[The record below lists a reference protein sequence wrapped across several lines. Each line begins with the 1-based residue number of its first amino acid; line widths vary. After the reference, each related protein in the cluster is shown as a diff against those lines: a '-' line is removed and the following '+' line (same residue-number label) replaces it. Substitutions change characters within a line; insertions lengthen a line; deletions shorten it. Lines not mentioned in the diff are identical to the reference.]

1 MKVPISWLQEFI
13 PVPTEGQ
20 AFTDFC
26 DALTMAGLEV
36 EEILDGPTLYTKVTP
51 NRGDW
56 ASILGTAREAAA
68 IDAGITVKSPVGTP
82 LATGDGPV
90 SVTITDAD
98 ACPRYAATVIRGVT
112 IGPAPDWMQERLTHA
127 LGDKYKPVNNIVDIT
142 NYVMLELGQ
151 PLHAF
156 DLATIGGG
164 KIVIRRAASDEKIK
178 TLDGEE
184 RLLTAQPLCICDA
197 SRPVAIAGIMGGLE
211 TEITAGTTD
220 ILLESAHFEP
230 ITIRRGSKALGLAS
244 EASYRFE
251 RFVDPNL
258 VMQATARAAALIL
271 EIAGGVIDGPTTD
284 VIAKPHVPT
293 RVLARMDRIRRLL
306 GVDVDRDEAVAA
318 LKRLGIDAERSAGA
332 LDCLVPSFRPDI
344 AIEEDIA
351 EEVGRI
357 ALGYDK
363 LPETVPPVTTG
374 RGINAPGAEFAAK
387 VRTILTGLGLQDIVG
402 HSLTS
407 PETAW
412 TEAEQA
418 SMVAIR
424 NPMAPQ
430 YSSLRTSL
438 FATLLPTAARAVDSG
453 IRDFG
458 IFELGSVYCRTAA
471 GAYTE
476 PRRLSVVLAGTLTAG
491 MWGVKPGTVPVDVYF
506 AKGVV
511 EHLLRGLGIGEM
523 TVKPASH
530 ILGHPYRTA
539 EVLASG
545 KVIGYFGEIRSGLS
559 LAARDSDTGQIY
571 NTAENLP
578 ARSVFI
584 DLCADALMDLQGT
597 AGGAGGYTAIS
608 RFPAV
613 TRDIAPVVPLTTAF
627 AEIRDAIIAAGGAF
641 LRSAELTDLYAGQG
655 IPDGHHAPTV
665 RIVFQAADRTL
676 TSAEV
681 DVAMSA
687 IRSACEARGAQFR

>member
-1 MKVPISWLQEFI
+1 MKVPLSWLQEFI
-13 PVPTEGQ
+13 PVPTEGA
-20 AFTDFC
+20 AFVGFC

-68 IDAGITVKSPVGTP
+68 INPELTVTTPAGVSLTAG
-82 LATGDGPV
+82 AGPV
-90 SVTITDAD
+90 SVTINDPD
-98 ACPRYAATVIRGVT
+98 ACPRYAATVIRGVK
-112 IGPAPDWMQERLTHA
+112 IGPAPEWMQQRLTQA

-156 DLATIGGG
+156 DLATISGGQI
-164 KIVIRRAASDEKIK
+164 IVRRATPAENLK

-184 RLLTAQPLCICDA
+184 RNLTAAPLCIFDA
-197 SRPVAIAGIMGGLE
+197 NQPVAIAGIMGGLD
-211 TEITAGTTD
+211 TEITDSTTD

-258 VMQATARAAALIL
+258 VMQASARAASLIL
-271 EIAGGVIDGPTTD
+271 EIAGGTIDGPTTD
-284 VIAKPHVPT
+284 VIAKAHVPT

-306 GVDVDRDEAVAA
+306 GVDVDRDQAVAA

-332 LDCLVPSFRPDI
+332 LDCLIPSFRPDI
-344 AIEEDIA
+344 TIEEDIA

-374 RGINAPGAEFAAK
+374 RGINAPGAAFATK

-412 TEAEQA
+412 TQTEQDEL
-418 SMVAIR
+418 VTIR

-438 FATLLPTAARAVDSG
+438 FATLLPTASRAVDSG

-458 IFELGSVYCRTAA
+458 IFELGSVYRRN
-471 GAYTE
+471 GDGDYTE
-476 PRRLSVVLAGTLTAG
+476 PRHLSMVLAGALTAG
-491 MWGVKPGTVPVDVYF
+491 MWGVKPGTVPVDVYY
-506 AKGVV
+506 AKGIV
-511 EHLLRGLGIGEM
+511 EHLLSGLGLSNIS
-523 TVKPASH
+523 VKPASH

-539 EVLASG
+539 EVSAGG
-545 KVIGYFGEIRSGLS
+545 KVVGYFGEVRSGLS
-559 LAARDSDTGQIY
+559 LPARDSETGQIY

-578 ARSVFI
+578 SRSVFI
-584 DLCADALMDLQGT
+584 DLCADSLMELQGT
-597 AGGAGGYTAIS
+597 SGSSSDYTALS

-613 TRDIAPVVPLTTAF
+613 SRDIAPVVPLTTNY
-627 AEIRDAIIAAGGAF
+627 AEIQVAIVAAGGEY
-641 LRSAELTDLYAGQG
+641 LRSAELIDLYAGQG

-665 RIVFQAADRTL
+665 RLVFQAADRTL

-687 IRSACEARGAQFR
+687 VRSACEVCGAQFR

>member
-68 IDAGITVKSPVGTP
+68 IDASITVKSPVGAP
-82 LATGDGPV
+82 LSTGVGPV
-90 SVTITDAD
+90 SVTITDPD

-112 IGPAPDWMQERLTHA
+112 IGSAPDWMQEQLTQA

-156 DLATIGGG
+156 DLSTIGGG
-164 KIVIRRAASDEKIK
+164 QIIVRRAASDEKIK

-184 RLLTAQPLCICDA
+184 RLLKAQPLCICDA
-197 SRPVAIAGIMGGLE
+197 SRPVAIAGIMGGLD
-211 TEITAGTTD
+211 TEITAGTKD
-220 ILLESAHFEP
+220 ILIESAHFEP

-258 VMQATARAAALIL
+258 VMQATARAVALIL

-306 GVDVDRDEAVAA
+306 GVDIDRDEAVAA

-374 RGINAPGAEFAAK
+374 RGINALGAEFAAK
-387 VRTILTGLGLQDIVG
+387 VRTILTGVGLQDIVG

-438 FATLLPTAARAVDSG
+438 FATLLPTAARAVESG

-458 IFELGSVYCRTAA
+458 LFELGSVYCRTADGVFA
-471 GAYTE
+471 E
-476 PRRLSVVLAGTLTAG
+476 PRRLSALLTGTLTAG
-491 MWGVKPGTVPVDVYF
+491 MWGVKPENVPVDVYF

-511 EHLLRGLGIGEM
+511 EHLLHGLGIGEV

-530 ILGHPYRTA
+530 HLGHPYRTA
-539 EVLASG
+539 EVMVSG
-545 KVIGYFGEIRSGLS
+545 KVVGYFGEVRSGLS
-559 LAARDSDTGQIY
+559 LLARDSDTGQIY
-571 NTAENLP
+571 NAAENLP
-578 ARSVFI
+578 ARTVFI
-584 DLCADALMDLQGT
+584 DLCGDSLMDLQGT
-597 AGGAGGYTAIS
+597 VGGAGAYTAIS

-613 TRDIAPVVPLTTAF
+613 TRDIAPVISLTTAF
-627 AEIRDAIIAAGGAF
+627 ANLQDAIIAAGGVF

-681 DVAMSA
+681 DVAMAA
-687 IRSACEARGAQFR
+687 IRSACEALGAQFR

>member
-1 MKVPISWLQEFI
+1 MKVPLSWLQEFI
-13 PVPTEGQ
+13 PVPTDGA
-20 AFTDFC
+20 AFDGFC

-68 IDAGITVKSPVGTP
+68 INPELTVTTPAGVSLTSG
-82 LATGDGPV
+82 AGPV
-90 SVTITDAD
+90 AVTINDPD
-98 ACPRYAATVIRGVT
+98 ACPRYAATVIRGVK
-112 IGPAPDWMQERLTHA
+112 IGPAPEWMQQRLTQA

-156 DLATIGGG
+156 DLATISGGQI
-164 KIVIRRAASDEKIK
+164 IVRRATPAERLK

-184 RLLTAQPLCICDA
+184 RNLTAAPLCICDA
-197 SRPVAIAGIMGGLE
+197 NQPVAIAGIMGGLD
-211 TEITAGTTD
+211 TEITDSTTD

-258 VMQATARAAALIL
+258 VMQASARAASLIL
-271 EIAGGVIDGPTTD
+271 EIAGGTIDGPTTD
-284 VIAKPHVPT
+284 VIAKAHVPT

-306 GVDVDRDEAVAA
+306 GVDVDRDQAVAA

-332 LDCLVPSFRPDI
+332 LDCLIPSFRPDI
-344 AIEEDIA
+344 TIEEDIA

-374 RGINAPGAEFAAK
+374 RGINAPGAAFATK

-412 TEAEQA
+412 TQTEQDEL
-418 SMVAIR
+418 VAIR

-438 FATLLPTAARAVDSG
+438 FATLLPTASRAVDSG

-458 IFELGSVYCRTAA
+458 IFELGSVYRRN
-471 GAYTE
+471 GDGDYTE
-476 PRRLSVVLAGTLTAG
+476 PRHLSMVLAGALTAG
-491 MWGVKPGTVPVDVYF
+491 MWGVKPGTVPVDVYY
-506 AKGVV
+506 AKGIV
-511 EHLLRGLGIGEM
+511 EHLLSGLGMSNIS
-523 TVKPASH
+523 VKPASH

-539 EVLASG
+539 EVSAGG
-545 KVIGYFGEIRSGLS
+545 KVVGYFGEVRSGLS
-559 LAARDSDTGQIY
+559 LPARDSETGQIY

-578 ARSVFI
+578 SRSVFI
-584 DLCADALMDLQGT
+584 DLCADSLMELQGT
-597 AGGAGGYTAIS
+597 SGSSSGYTALS

-613 TRDIAPVVPLTTAF
+613 SRDIAPVVPLTTNYADIQ
-627 AEIRDAIIAAGGAF
+627 AAIVAAGGEY
-641 LRSAELTDLYAGQG
+641 LRSAELIDLYAGQG

-665 RIVFQAADRTL
+665 RLVFQAADRTL

-687 IRSACEARGAQFR
+687 VRSACEACGAQFR

>member
-13 PVPTEGQ
+13 PVPTDGE
-20 AFTDFC
+20 AFAQFC

-68 IDAGITVKSPVGTP
+68 INADISVTIPAGHTIS
-82 LATGDGPV
+82 TGDGPI
-90 SVTITDAD
+90 SVTIDDSD

-112 IGPAPDWMQERLTHA
+112 IGPAPDWMQERLTQA

-156 DLATIGGG
+156 DLATIEGGR
-164 KIVIRRAASDEKIK
+164 IVVRRATPDEKIT
-178 TLDGEE
+178 TLDSEE
-184 RLLTAQPLCICDA
+184 RVLSAQPLCICDA

-211 TEITAGTTD
+211 TEITASTTD
-220 ILLESAHFEP
+220 IILESAHFEP

-258 VMQATARAAALIL
+258 VLQATARAATLIL
-271 EIAGGVIDGPTTD
+271 EIAGGTIDGLTTD
-284 VIAKPHVPT
+284 IIAKPHIPT
-293 RVLARMDRIRRLL
+293 RVLARIDRIRRLL
-306 GVDVDRDEAVAA
+306 GVDIDRDEAVAA

-374 RGINAPGAEFAAK
+374 RGINAPGAVFAAK

-402 HSLTS
+402 HSLTA

-412 TEAEQA
+412 TQAEQDTL
-418 SMVAIR
+418 VAIR

-438 FATLLPTAARAVDSG
+438 FATLLPTAARAIDSG

-458 IFELGSVYCRTAA
+458 IFELGSVYRHTTD

-476 PRRLSVVLAGTLTAG
+476 PRQLSIILAGSLTAG
-491 MWGVKPGTVPVDVYF
+491 MWGIKSGTIPVDVYL
-506 AKGVV
+506 AKGML
-511 EHLLRGLGIGEM
+511 EHLLNGLGIGDL
-523 TVKPASH
+523 TVMPSTH
-530 ILGHPYRTA
+530 VLGHPYRTA
-539 EVLASG
+539 EVMAGG
-545 KVIGYFGEIRSGLS
+545 KVIGHFGEIRSGLN
-559 LAARDSDTGQIY
+559 LPARDSDTGQLY
-571 NTAENLP
+571 NAAENIP

-584 DLCADALMDLQGT
+584 ALCADTLMELQGT
-597 AGGAGGYTAIS
+597 SGKGAGYTPIS

-613 TRDIAPVVPLTTAF
+613 TRDIAPVVPMSTAF
-627 AEIRDAIIAAGGAF
+627 ADIKAAITEAGGEY

-665 RIVFQAADRTL
+665 RIVFQADDRTL

-681 DVAMSA
+681 DVAMTA
-687 IRSACEARGAQFR
+687 IRSACEACGAQFR

>member
-1 MKVPISWLQEFI
+1 MKVPISWLKEFI
-13 PVPTEGQ
+13 PVPTEGK
-20 AFTDFC
+20 AFADFC

-68 IDAGITVKSPVGTP
+68 IDAGLTISLPRVTP
-82 LATGDGPV
+82 LTTGNGPV
-90 SVTITDAD
+90 SVSISDPD

-112 IGPAPDWMQERLTHA
+112 VGPAPDWMQERLTQA

-164 KIVIRRAASDEKIK
+164 QIVVRRAAADEQIK

-184 RLLTAQPLCICDA
+184 RRLTAQPLCICDA
-197 SRPVAIAGIMGGLE
+197 SHPVAIAGIMGGLE

-220 ILLESAHFEP
+220 ILLESAHFDP
-230 ITIRRGSKALGLAS
+230 ITIRRGSKSLGLAS

-258 VMQATARAAALIL
+258 VMQASARAAALIL

-306 GVDVDRDEAVAA
+306 GVDIDRDDAVAA

-458 IFELGSVYCRTAA
+458 IFELGSVYRRASDN
-471 GAYTE
+471 GFTE
-476 PRRLSVVLAGTLTAG
+476 PRHLSIILAGTLTAG

-506 AKGVV
+506 AKGIV
-511 EHLLRGLGIGEM
+511 EHLVRCLGIGEI
-523 TVKPASH
+523 TVSPASH
-530 ILGHPYRTA
+530 LLGHPYRTA
-539 EVLASG
+539 AVHAAD
-545 KVIGYFGEIRSGLS
+545 KVIGYFGEMRSGLS
-559 LAARDSDTGQIY
+559 LPARDSDTGQIY

-578 ARSVFI
+578 SRSVFI
-584 DLCADALMDLQGT
+584 DLCADSLMELQGTTGT
-597 AGGAGGYTAIS
+597 AGGYIAIS
-608 RFPAV
+608 RFPPV
-613 TRDIAPVVPLTTAF
+613 TRDIAPIVPLTTAF
-627 AEIRDAIIAAGGAF
+627 ADIKDAIVAAGGEH

-655 IPDGHHAPTV
+655 IPEGHHAPTV

-681 DVAMSA
+681 DIAMTA

>member
-13 PVPTEGQ
+13 PVPTDGD
-20 AFTDFC
+20 AFDTFC

-68 IDAGITVKSPVGTP
+68 INPDITVKVPTGAALTSGT
-82 LATGDGPV
+82 GPV
-90 SVTITDAD
+90 SVTVVDPD
-98 ACPRYAATVIRGVT
+98 ACPRYAATVIRGVR
-112 IGPAPDWMQERLTHA
+112 IAPAPEWMQLRLTQA
-127 LGDKYKPVNNIVDIT
+127 LGDKYKPVNNVVDIT

-156 DLATIGGG
+156 DLATIQGGSI
-164 KIVIRRAASDEKIK
+164 IVRRAAADEKLT

-184 RLLTAQPLCICDA
+184 RLLAAQPLCICDA

-258 VMQATARAAALIL
+258 VLQAAARAAALIL
-271 EIAGGVIDGPTTD
+271 EIAGGTIDGETTD
-284 VIAKPHVPT
+284 NIAKAHVPT
-293 RVLARMDRIRRLL
+293 RVLARIDRIRRIL
-306 GVDVDRDEAVAA
+306 GVDIDRDEAVAA

-374 RGINAPGAEFAAK
+374 RGINAPGAIFATK

-412 TEAEQA
+412 TQAEQDTL
-418 SMVAIR
+418 VAIR

-438 FATLLPTAARAVDSG
+438 FATLLPIAARAVDSG

-458 IFELGSVYCRTAA
+458 IFELGCVYRRTPTGEYA
-471 GAYTE
+471 E
-476 PRRLSVVLAGTLTAG
+476 PRQLSMILSGSLTAG
-491 MWGVKPGTVPVDVYF
+491 MWGIKAGTLPVDVYM
-506 AKGVV
+506 AKGIV
-511 EHLLRGLGIGEM
+511 EQLVLGLGI
-523 TVKPASH
+523 
-530 ILGHPYRTA
+530 
-539 EVLASG
+539 
-545 KVIGYFGEIRSGLS
+545 
-559 LAARDSDTGQIY
+559 
-571 NTAENLP
+571 
-578 ARSVFI
+578 
-584 DLCADALMDLQGT
+584 
-597 AGGAGGYTAIS
+597 
-608 RFPAV
+608 
-613 TRDIAPVVPLTTAF
+613 
-627 AEIRDAIIAAGGAF
+627 
-641 LRSAELTDLYAGQG
+641 
-655 IPDGHHAPTV
+655 
-665 RIVFQAADRTL
+665 
-676 TSAEV
+676 
-681 DVAMSA
+681 
-687 IRSACEARGAQFR
+687 

>member
-1 MKVPISWLQEFI
+1 MKVPLSWLQEFI
-13 PVPTEGQ
+13 PVPADGV
-20 AFTDFC
+20 AFDNFC

-68 IDAGITVKSPVGTP
+68 INPDIAVTMPAGITLT
-82 LATGDGPV
+82 TGAGPV
-90 SVTITDAD
+90 AVTIDDPD
-98 ACPRYAATVIRGVT
+98 ACPRYAATVIRGVS
-112 IGPAPDWMQERLTHA
+112 IGPAPDWMQERLTQA

-156 DLATIGGG
+156 DLATIDGGQI
-164 KIVIRRAASDEKIK
+164 IVRRAKADEKIT

-184 RLLTAQPLCICDA
+184 RILSAQPLCICDA

-211 TEITAGTTD
+211 TEITSGTTD

-258 VMQATARAAALIL
+258 VLQATARAAALIL
-271 EIAGGVIDGPTTD
+271 EIAGGTIDGPTTD
-284 VIAKPHVPT
+284 VIAKAHVPT
-293 RVLARMDRIRRLL
+293 RVLARIDRIRRLL
-306 GVDVDRDEAVAA
+306 GVDIDRDEAVAA

-374 RGINAPGAEFAAK
+374 RGINAPGAEFAAN

-412 TEAEQA
+412 TQAEQDVL
-418 SMVAIR
+418 VAIR

-458 IFELGSVYCRTAA
+458 IFELGSVYRRTED
-471 GAYTE
+471 GAYAE
-476 PRRLSVVLAGTLTAG
+476 PRHLAVILAGSLTAG
-491 MWGVKPGTVPVDVYF
+491 MWGIKAGLIPVDVYF
-506 AKGVV
+506 AKGMV
-511 EHLLRGLGIGEM
+511 EHLLSGLGIGDF
-523 TVKPASH
+523 TVTQSTH
-530 ILGHPYRTA
+530 VLGHPYRTA
-539 EVLASG
+539 EVTVGG

-559 LAARDSDTGQIY
+559 LPARDSDTGQLY
-571 NTAENLP
+571 NTAESIP

-584 DLCADALMDLQGT
+584 DLCADSLLELQDT
-597 AGGAGGYTAIS
+597 AASAGGYKAIS
-608 RFPAV
+608 RFPAIS
-613 TRDIAPVVPLTTAF
+613 RDIAPVVPLTTDFSAIH
-627 AEIRDAIIAAGGAF
+627 AAIISAGGEF

-655 IPDGHHAPTV
+655 IPEGHHAPTV
-665 RIVFQAADRTL
+665 RIVFQADDRTL

-681 DVAMSA
+681 DVAMLA
-687 IRSACEARGAQFR
+687 IRSACEVCGAQFR

>member
-1 MKVPISWLQEFI
+1 MKVPLSWLQEFI
-13 PVPTEGQ
+13 PVPTDGA
-20 AFTDFC
+20 AFDGFC

-68 IDAGITVKSPVGTP
+68 INPELTVTTPAGVSLTSG
-82 LATGDGPV
+82 AGPV
-90 SVTITDAD
+90 SVTINDPD
-98 ACPRYAATVIRGVT
+98 ACPRYAATVIRGVK
-112 IGPAPDWMQERLTHA
+112 IGPAPEWMQQRLTQA

-156 DLATIGGG
+156 DLATISGGQI
-164 KIVIRRAASDEKIK
+164 IVRRATPAERLK

-184 RLLTAQPLCICDA
+184 RNLTAAPLCICDA
-197 SRPVAIAGIMGGLE
+197 NQPVAIAGIMGGLD
-211 TEITAGTTD
+211 TEITDSTTD

-258 VMQATARAAALIL
+258 VMQASARAASLIL
-271 EIAGGVIDGPTTD
+271 EIAGGTIDGPTTD
-284 VIAKPHVPT
+284 VIAKAHVPT

-306 GVDVDRDEAVAA
+306 GVDVDRDQAVAA

-332 LDCLVPSFRPDI
+332 LDCLIPSFRPDI
-344 AIEEDIA
+344 TIEEDIA

-374 RGINAPGAEFAAK
+374 RGINAPGAAFATK

-412 TEAEQA
+412 TQTEQDEL
-418 SMVAIR
+418 VAIR

-438 FATLLPTAARAVDSG
+438 FATLLPTASRAVDSG

-458 IFELGSVYCRTAA
+458 IFELGSVYRRN
-471 GAYTE
+471 GDGDYTE
-476 PRRLSVVLAGTLTAG
+476 PRHLSMVLAGALTAG
-491 MWGVKPGTVPVDVYF
+491 MWGVKPGTVPVDVYY
-506 AKGVV
+506 AKGIV
-511 EHLLRGLGIGEM
+511 EHLLSGLGMSNIS
-523 TVKPASH
+523 VKPASH

-539 EVLASG
+539 EVSAGG
-545 KVIGYFGEIRSGLS
+545 KVVGYFGEVRSGLS
-559 LAARDSDTGQIY
+559 LPARDSETGQIY

-578 ARSVFI
+578 SRSVFI
-584 DLCADALMDLQGT
+584 DLCADSLMELQGT
-597 AGGAGGYTAIS
+597 SGSSSGYTALS

-613 TRDIAPVVPLTTAF
+613 SRDIAPVVPLTTNYADIQ
-627 AEIRDAIIAAGGAF
+627 AAIVAAGGEY
-641 LRSAELTDLYAGQG
+641 LRSAELIDLYAGQG

-665 RIVFQAADRTL
+665 RLVFQAADRTL

-687 IRSACEARGAQFR
+687 VRSACEACGAQFR